1 MRRRYLILGGLAA
14 LAFVLDQL
22 SKWWVMTAIPEHRPV
37 VVIPGFFDLINIRNR
52 GAAFGFLNRSDIEWQ
67 FWLFLAATV
76 VAAWAIIALVRGSR
90 HQPWLFAGL
99 GLVLGGMGLVSLI
112 GAGLMLLGLPLLL
125 CKKHPWLWM
134 GWTAVAISLLVF
146 NPHTSVSPWG
156 LFGGMRY
163 LYWILTNPELRYYA
177 SYFAAAIGIL
187 RGSLILLLI
196 FLGIRARRMGSGA
209 EP

>member
-76 VAAWAIIALVRGSR
+76 VAAWAIIAWCAAHAINPGSS
-90 HQPWLFAGL
+90 PGWA
-99 GLVLGGMGLVSLI
+99 
-112 GAGLMLLGLPLLL
+112 GAGRCSGQPGGPPALPGRGGFFGFLLGRLALARLQCGGYGHL
-125 CKKHPWLWM
+125 YRRLSGLSGHLAQIA
-134 GWTAVAISLLVF
+134 GNARDGASDRD
-146 NPHTSVSPWG
+146 TSG
-156 LFGGMRY
+156 TGRK
-163 LYWILTNPELRYYA
+163 A
-177 SYFAAAIGIL
+177 
-187 RGSLILLLI
+187 
-196 FLGIRARRMGSGA
+196 
-209 EP
+209 

>member
-1 MRRRYLILGGLAA
+1 MVYVAEQRGFSPVQKAGAA
-14 LAFVLDQL
+14 L
-22 SKWWVMTAIPEHRPV
+22 EV
-37 VVIPGFFDLINIRNR
+37 VGL
-52 GAAFGFLNRSDIEWQ
+52 
-67 FWLFLAATV
+67 
-76 VAAWAIIALVRGSR
+76 
-90 HQPWLFAGL
+90 L

-146 NPHTSVSPWG
+146 NPYTSVSPWG

-177 SYFAAAIGIL
+177 SYFAAATGIL
-187 RGSLILLLI
+187 RGSLILL
-196 FLGIRARRMGSGA
+196 
-209 EP
+209 